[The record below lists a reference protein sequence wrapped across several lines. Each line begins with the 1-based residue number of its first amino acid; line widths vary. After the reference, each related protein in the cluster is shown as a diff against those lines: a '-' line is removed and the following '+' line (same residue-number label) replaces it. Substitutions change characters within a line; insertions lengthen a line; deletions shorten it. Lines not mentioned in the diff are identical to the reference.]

1 MTCNIPIR
9 EFKFIYAVLKFVYN
23 ISSNASNR
31 SCCLA
36 IIKLYSYKI
45 NQVFVNC
52 LNYLAR
58 NFRIKGYEGHFSKGL
73 MDGPGLMYYEK
84 SGVLLFRG
92 TFRSAFTSGFIS
104 GGHISQCYFC
114 CGLASVKCQ
123 LMPGTLNYTNIGF
136 LIQLNV

>member
-92 TFRSAFTSGFIS
+92 TFRSALLRASFPVVIS
-104 GGHISQCYFC
+104 ANVIFVVVLLQ
-114 CGLASVKCQ
+114 LSVS
-123 LMPGTLNYTNIGF
+123 
-136 LIQLNV
+136 